1 MGILSNFKNLDSKFS
16 WSFLGFLIGIAGF
29 GYAVYIDYNNDEY
42 TDLSFEIISNTNVL
56 DLNEDINDL
65 VVNYKGE
72 NILQTNRNLKVLTVR
87 INNTGTKH
95 INNFD
100 YDQSQEWG
108 FKIKD
113 GTIVNN
119 PELIS
124 ASNNYLKESISTIKA
139 DTLSKVIFPK
149 IIIESGENFVVK
161 VLTISNISD
170 NPTIQPFGKI
180 AGVKTFKVF
189 ETEIKS
195 QELNFWQNLMVG
207 NFLVHFVRFF
217 AYLFIIIIFSIAFGF
232 TMSKISDSI
241 QDYKIKRNIEKYRKN
256 TSLEIDENLDKIF
269 EIYIDYKK
277 SFLLKAQKVLSK
289 KDVLLAIMKLN
300 SIQQEKLKIAKSEAP
315 ELFEPYQREFIRE
328 ASESYPLN
336 DFVIKKLK
344 DFEVIKEQDDDIVLN
359 EKFVEALNDFIY
371 FLKIQ

>member
-1 MGILSNFKNLDSKFS
+1 MGIFSNIKNLDSKFS

-29 GYAVYIDYNNDEY
+29 GYAIYIDYNNDEY

-56 DLNEDINDL
+56 DLNEEINDL

-100 YDQSQEWG
+100 YDQGQNWG
-108 FKIKD
+108 FKIKN
-113 GTIVNN
+113 GNIVNN

-124 ASNNYLKESISTIKA
+124 ASNAYLKESILNIKA
-139 DTLSKVIFPK
+139 DTLGKVIFPK

-161 VLTISNISD
+161 VLTISSISE

-180 AGVKTFKVF
+180 AGINKFNVY
-189 ETEIKS
+189 ETELESK
-195 QELNFWQNLMVG
+195 ELNFWQKLLVG

-217 AYLFIIIIFSIAFGF
+217 FYLIVIIIFSVSFGL
-232 TMSKISDSI
+232 TMSKISDSF
-241 QDYKIKRNIEKYRKN
+241 QAYKDKKKIDKYRKN
-256 TSLEIDENLDKIF
+256 TSLEIDKNLDKVF
-269 EIYIDYKK
+269 EIFIKYKK
-277 SFLLKAQKVLSK
+277 PFLLKAQTVLSK
-289 KDVLLAIMKLN
+289 KEILLRLLKLN
-300 SIQQEKLKIAKSEAP
+300 SIQQEKLQIVRDESP
-315 ELFEPYQREFIRE
+315 ELFEPYSREFIRE
-328 ASESYPLN
+328 ASSVYPLN
-336 DFVIKKLK
+336 DFVISRLKKY
-344 DFEVIKEQDDDIVLN
+344 EVIEEKDDDVEIDEN
-359 EKFVEALNDFIY
+359 FVKALNDFIY